1 MGIVLGENRYG
12 KAENRVV
19 RVTRNGG
26 NHSILDLNVSIQISG
41 DFADT
46 HHVGDN
52 SKVLPTDT
60 QKNTVYAFA
69 QKYPAM
75 EPEAFGLILAS
86 HFLESQP
93 YVTRAEIRLEQYTW
107 SRILVDGKPHPRAFV
122 RDGSYVRV
130 ASVIVERTSTG
141 RQAFVVSGVEKLVV
155 LKTSDSEFAGYLKDE
170 YTTLQETNDRIMAT
184 EVTARWRHM
193 SHEIDDLQRL
203 DWAGSFEQAK
213 NTLLACYGGH
223 YSLSLQQTM
232 YSMAE
237 EVLKEQ
243 PDICSVRLSLPN
255 KHHFLVNLSAFGQQN
270 VDEVYHAADRPYGLI
285 EAVISRDDAP
295 EVGPIWPAW

>member
-19 RVTRNGG
+19 RVTRNGD

-41 DFADT
+41 NFSDT

-75 EPEAFGLILAS
+75 EPEAFGLILAL
-86 HFLESQP
+86 HFLDSQSQ
-93 YVTRAEIRLEQYTW
+93 VTRAEIRIEQYTW
-107 SRILVDGKPHPRAFV
+107 SRILVEGKPHPRAFA

-130 ASVIVERTSTG
+130 ASVIVEPTPAG
-141 RQAFVVSGVEKLVV
+141 RQAFIVSGLEKLVV
-155 LKTSDSEFAGYLKDE
+155 LKTSDSEFTGYLKDQ
-170 YTTLQETNDRIMAT
+170 YTTLQETSDRIMAT
-184 EVTARWRHM
+184 EVAARWRHM
-193 SHEIDDLQRL
+193 SHEIAELERL
-203 DWAGSFEQAK
+203 DWATSFELAK

-232 YSMAE
+232 YAMAE

-243 PDICSVRLSLPN
+243 PGICSVRLSLPN
-255 KHHFLVNLSAFGQQN
+255 KHHFLVDLSAFGQQN
-270 VDEVYHAADRPYGLI
+270 ADEVYHADDRPYGLI

-295 EVGPIWPAW
+295 EVGPIWPSW

>member
-19 RVTRNGG
+19 RVTRNGA
-26 NHSILDLNVSIQISG
+26 NHSILDLNVSVQVYG
-41 DFADT
+41 DFAAT

-86 HFLESQP
+86 HFLDSQSE
-93 YVTRAEIRLEQYTW
+93 VTRAEIRLEQYTW
-107 SRILVDGKPHPRAFV
+107 SRILVDGKPHPRSFV
-122 RDGSYVRV
+122 RDGAYVRV
-130 ASVIVERTSTG
+130 ASVIVDRTTNG
-141 RQAFVVSGVEKLVV
+141 RQAFVVSGIEKLVV
-155 LKTSDSEFAGYLKDE
+155 LKTSDSEFTGFFKDE
-170 YTTLQETNDRIMAT
+170 YTTLQETSDRIMAT
-184 EVTARWRHM
+184 EVAARWRHT
-193 SHEIDDLQRL
+193 SHETAELEHL
-203 DWAGSFEQAK
+203 DWATSFERAK

-232 YSMAE
+232 YAMAE

-243 PDICSVRLSLPN
+243 SDICSVRLSLPN
-255 KHHFLVNLSAFGQQN
+255 KHHFLVDLSGFGQQN
-270 VDEVYHAADRPYGLI
+270 MNEVYHADDRPYGLI
-285 EAVISRDDAP
+285 EAVISRDDSPDA
-295 EVGPIWPAW
+295 GPTWPSW